1 MMYQNHALQN
11 TEEQTIYLQIP
22 RPFVFNG
29 QICWSNLQLDQ
40 MERYSNKHL
49 SQDERTPSNHYWL
62 Q

>member
-1 MMYQNHALQN
+1 MMYQKHTPQN
-11 TEEQTIYLQIP
+11 QEEQTIYLQIP

-40 MERYSNKHL
+40 MEGYSNKHS
-49 SQDERTPSNHYWL
+49 SQDERTQSGQWL

>member
-1 MMYQNHALQN
+1 MMYQKHTPQN
-11 TEEQTIYLQIP
+11 SEEQTIYLQIP

-40 MERYSNKHL
+40 MEAYSNKH
-49 SQDERTPSNHYWL
+49 SSKDERTQHSNWL

>member
-1 MMYQNHALQN
+1 MMYQKHTPQN
-11 TEEQTIYLQIP
+11 NEEQTIYLQIP

-40 MERYSNKHL
+40 MERYSNKHS
-49 SQDERTPSNHYWL
+49 SQDERTQSSNWL